1 MHIYWHGMSC
11 VKLQSDDVQVL
22 INPFQD
28 SGISMPKLKVD
39 VVLSTNMDDDM
50 ANNVDRLQGDPFVI
64 SNPGEYEVQG
74 VFVYGVPHGTGS
86 YFLVEAE
93 GITVAHLGTSTEE
106 LTTEQ
111 LKRLEGADILFV
123 PVTGGDAK
131 KYNSI
136 ISSIE
141 PRVVIPMQY
150 NTPKVKAK
158 LDTID
163 AFAKEFGLNDTSG
176 EKKVIIKKK
185 DLPVDEQRFIVL
197 SPA

>member
-1 MHIYWHGMSC
+1 
-11 VKLQSDDVQVL
+11 
-22 INPFQD
+22 
-28 SGISMPKLKVD
+28 MPKLKVD
-39 VVLSTNMDDDM
+39 VVLSTNMEDEM
-50 ANNVDRLQGDPFVI
+50 ANNIDRLQGDPFII

-86 YFLVEAE
+86 HFLVEAE
-93 GITVAHLGTSTEE
+93 GITVAHLGTGAEE
-106 LTTEQ
+106 LTNEQ
-111 LKRLEGADILFV
+111 LSKLEGADILLI

-141 PRVVIPMQY
+141 PRVIIPMQY
-150 NTPKVKAK
+150 KTPKVKAK

-163 AFAKEFGLNDTSG
+163 AFAKEFGIKDTSG
-176 EKKVIIKKK
+176 EKKIILKKK
-185 DLPVDEQRFIVL
+185 DLPVDEQRTIVL